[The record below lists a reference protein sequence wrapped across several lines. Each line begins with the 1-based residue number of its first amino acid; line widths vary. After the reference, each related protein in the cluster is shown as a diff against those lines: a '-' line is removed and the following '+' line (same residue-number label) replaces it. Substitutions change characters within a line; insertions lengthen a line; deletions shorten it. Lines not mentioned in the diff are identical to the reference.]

1 MLAFGECFSY
11 MIVYLVD
18 ENDENY
24 LQIRLNNLTSV
35 DFLLKKK
42 RRVNSLKYY
51 CRVT

>member
-24 LQIRLNNLTSV
+24 LQILLNNLTSV
-35 DFLLKKK
+35 DFLFKKK

>member
-35 DFLLKKK
+35 DFLFFFKK
-42 RRVNSLKYY
+42 RVNSLKYY